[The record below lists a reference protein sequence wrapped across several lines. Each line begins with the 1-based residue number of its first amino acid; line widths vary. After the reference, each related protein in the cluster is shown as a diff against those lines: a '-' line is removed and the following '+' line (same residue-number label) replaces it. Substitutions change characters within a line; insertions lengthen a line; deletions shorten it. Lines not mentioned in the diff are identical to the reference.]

1 MAHRAKFTSH
11 ARERFLTV
19 LRATANA
26 TKAAAS
32 VNVSRRTAYDH
43 RQADAEFAVA
53 WGDAVE
59 EATDALEA
67 EARRRA
73 LEGWEEPVFYQGSE
87 CGYVRKYS
95 DRMLELMLGGYRN
108 RFRTKAVELSGPD
121 GAPIATSLEVHFV
134 KPEDAGG
141 SDSGEA

>member
-19 LRATANA
+19 LRVTENV

-43 RQADAEFAVA
+43 RQADEAFAAA
-53 WGDAVE
+53 WDDAVE

-73 LEGWEEPVFYQGSE
+73 LDGWDEPVFYQGAE

-108 RFRTKAVELSGPD
+108 RFRTKSVELSGPD
-121 GAPIATSLEVHFV
+121 GSPIQVAQVQVEYV
-134 KPEDAGG
+134 EDDGSG
-141 SDSGEA
+141 SDGA